1 MALCAV
7 CGPDTH
13 TDSLAAGRRL
23 RRRKWRPVPAR
34 RRRQIGDRATISS
47 EAGAGKIR
55 KLRCRS
61 GCCRGC
67 SACSNR
73 GRRWASTRPATA
85 TSPALRRST
94 AQGTV
99 KERRWVEFKGADQDS
114 TTVPGIHV
122 VLVVEWICWLNGQR
136 KKAPTPEELAELEA
150 RRERV
155 KQNIQLLKK
164 KEEEERKTG
173 IQPVKKIGKAESPNL
188 QSFVKQQF
196 SGTPPDQQKGPE
208 DRPKDTTHTEDATT
222 DNERYTEPTG
232 TGATFK
238 PGTWQ
243 PPT

>member
-1 MALCAV
+1 MSKRLLSRLLGMFQSRTQV
-7 CGPDTH
+7 GVDK
-13 TDSLAAGRRL
+13 AG
-23 RRRKWRPVPAR
+23 
-34 RRRQIGDRATISS
+34 
-47 EAGAGKIR
+47 
-55 KLRCRS
+55 
-61 GCCRGC
+61 
-67 SACSNR
+67 NR
-73 GRRWASTRPATA
+73 YFTRVEEVD
-85 TSPALRRST
+85 
-94 AQGTV
+94 GTM

-114 TTVPGIHV
+114 TTVP
-122 VLVVEWICWLNGQR
+122 VEWICWLNGQR

-155 KQNIQLLKK
+155 KQNIQRISQKERRRGKK
-164 KEEEERKTG
+164 NWYPTSQENCDDVPRKA
-173 IQPVKKIGKAESPNL
+173 GKAESPNL

>member
-34 RRRQIGDRATISS
+34 RRRQIGDRVTISS

-73 GRRWASTRPATA
+73 GRRWASTRSATA

-94 AQGTV
+94 AQV
-99 KERRWVEFKGADQDS
+99 R
-114 TTVPGIHV
+114 VPVHP
-122 VLVVEWICWLNGQR
+122 
-136 KKAPTPEELAELEA
+136 AHPTPCYPYLHELASSFPA
-150 RRERV
+150 PG
-155 KQNIQLLKK
+155 LL
-164 KEEEERKTG
+164 
-173 IQPVKKIGKAESPNL
+173 
-188 QSFVKQQF
+188 
-196 SGTPPDQQKGPE
+196 
-208 DRPKDTTHTEDATT
+208 
-222 DNERYTEPTG
+222 
-232 TGATFK
+232 
-238 PGTWQ
+238 WQ
-243 PPT
+243 GGRHVNAG